1 MQALCGYGEGMCP
14 ACMLLSSQ
22 GSPLKT
28 RPSPWALCKS
38 VLFLFPLRRKKLTW
52 TRSTWFIGFRLG
64 SLAPQSK
71 YGQIHENHSILE
83 VVSNPLIL
91 QMRALKLSRGKK
103 LAGGPSELTTES
115 ILNLVLL
122 IPKPVPMF
130 PKADQARPAKPLR
143 RGLLK
148 CPFQFM
154 PRALGSILQ
163 CPLTGINPDVAHPEI
178 KESTQHLLT
187 F

>member
-83 VVSNPLIL
+83 MVSNPLIL

-115 ILNLVLL
+115 TLNLVLL
-122 IPKPVPMF
+122 IPKPVPMSQVNSQSSGQCF
-130 PKADQARPAKPLR
+130 LRQTRPD
-143 RGLLK
+143 LLSLFDVDFWNVHFNS
-148 CPFQFM
+148 CPELWGPFFN
-154 PRALGSILQ
+154 ALSLGS
-163 CPLTGINPDVAHPEI
+163 
-178 KESTQHLLT
+178 TQT
-187 F
+187 